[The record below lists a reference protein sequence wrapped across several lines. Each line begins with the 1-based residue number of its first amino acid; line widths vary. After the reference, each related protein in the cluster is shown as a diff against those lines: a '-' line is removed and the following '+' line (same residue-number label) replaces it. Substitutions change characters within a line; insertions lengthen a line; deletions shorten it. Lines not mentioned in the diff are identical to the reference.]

1 MHACGQGYKDPPTH
15 TYMICVHMDIL
26 YLSNEPWLAEKQQHK
41 KKQVDVIQS
50 DPLSIMCF
58 DQYQTC

>member
-1 MHACGQGYKDPPTH
+1 MHVDKATRILPHIRTC
-15 TYMICVHMDIL
+15 ICVHTDIL